1 MPLRIACDL
10 DGTVADMNTAL
21 RREAEHLFG
30 ERIEI
35 GAAESSTDGTD
46 ASGVAA
52 TTHSDQT
59 SDAQLTSRLTRRQQ
73 WRLWRHVRECNN
85 FWETLPEIEPGAV
98 ARFSAIA
105 AERGWEVVFLTQRPT
120 TAGDAVQ
127 LQSQRWLRARGFEL
141 PSVCVV
147 SSTFRGKVAAAL
159 SFDAVIDDRPDN
171 CLDVSVDSSAM
182 PLLLW
187 RYGPERLP
195 PGVSRT
201 RIQVVSTIA
210 EAIDYLTRVQ
220 TQVPAPGGLLGHL
233 RQALHPSLR

>member
-10 DGTVADMNTAL
+10 DGTVADMNAAL

-35 GAAESSTDGTD
+35 GAAESSD
-46 ASGVAA
+46 AP
-52 TTHSDQT
+52 
-59 SDAQLTSRLTRRQQ
+59 LTSRLTRRQQ
-73 WRLWRHVRECNN
+73 WRLWGHVRKCSN

-147 SSTFRGKVAAAL
+147 SSSSRGKAAAAL
-159 SFDAVIDDRPDN
+159 SLDAVIDDRPDN
-171 CLDVSVDSSAM
+171 CLDVSVESSAM

-187 RYGPERLP
+187 RNPPERLP
-195 PGVSRT
+195 PGLSRI
-201 RIQVVSTIA
+201 RVQVVSTMA
-210 EAIDYLTRVQ
+210 EAIDYLSGFQ
-220 TQVPAPGGLLGHL
+220 TQVPAPRGLLGHL
-233 RQALHPSLR
+233 RQALHPSVG